1 MHAKHSKLTLC
12 QPSRFVLIP
21 GKELQKDKIRKN
33 LFFCPGFDSDFLG
46 FLIIFFYIDWT
57 KTSFNMKNLRI
68 LPLLLLLVLLF
79 RCDLIDEIKGLDE
92 IDFEIELYASRDVNI
107 EEDDPDTINDV
118 FEISA
123 TSNADVA
130 EYLNEITAFEIWN
143 IYIKIPFYN
152 GEDGIQFIGKVNI
165 GGYDLDF
172 TQEPYFVPSEL
183 YNSGGIYYLALN
195 EANMQALNKK
205 LMDEKKL
212 ACSIVGKVSGQP
224 VAFTMDFYIDA
235 TVYAEIKK

>member
-1 MHAKHSKLTLC
+1 
-12 QPSRFVLIP
+12 
-21 GKELQKDKIRKN
+21 
-33 LFFCPGFDSDFLG
+33 
-46 FLIIFFYIDWT
+46 
-57 KTSFNMKNLRI
+57 MKNLRI

-107 EEDDPDTINDV
+107 EEDDPDTINDTFV
-118 FEISA
+118 ISA
-123 TSNADVA
+123 TSNPDVA
-130 EYLNEITAFEIWN
+130 EYINDITGFEIWD
-143 IYIKIPFYN
+143 IYIKIPYYK

-172 TQEPYFVPSEL
+172 TEEPYFVPSEL

-195 EANMQALNKK
+195 EANLQALNTK
-205 LMDEKKL
+205 LLNEKKL
-212 ACSIVGKVSGQP
+212 EGSITGKVSGQP